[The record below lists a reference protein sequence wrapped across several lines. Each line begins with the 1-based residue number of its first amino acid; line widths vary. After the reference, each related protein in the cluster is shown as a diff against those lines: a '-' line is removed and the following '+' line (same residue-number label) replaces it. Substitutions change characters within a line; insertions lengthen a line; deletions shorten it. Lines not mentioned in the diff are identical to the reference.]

1 MSMYDFTA
9 VISRQNTGSIK
20 YDFAPEPVKGS
31 GFVPLTIADMEFAVC
46 PHITEAIKKAAD
58 GRIYGYTYEDD
69 EYWRAVSHWMRTRH
83 NWEPK
88 REWLVTTNGVVPA
101 LNNLV
106 CALTEPGDGIIIQ
119 SPVYPP
125 FWSCIKEWERRLVE
139 NPLVCDES
147 GYYTMDFEDLEAKCA
162 DKANKVRA
170 LILCNPHNP
179 VGRVWTE
186 AELMRLADICGK
198 YGVLVISDEIHNDLI
213 LPGVKH
219 TVYAALPNSGDNWVV
234 CTAPSKTFNLAGLA
248 SSNIFIPNEAMRKR
262 FKELN
267 HIGGSGCLPFFA
279 RAATIAAYTFGAG
292 WLDELLSVI
301 NDNFT
306 YLYSFAEERLPMLKV
321 TRAEGTYLAWV
332 DMRALG
338 MEAKELEGFVLNK
351 AYLAL
356 DEGYIFGEN
365 GKGFERWNLAMP
377 RALLEDALLRLE
389 SAIKAL

>member
-1 MSMYDFTA
+1 MYDFTT

-46 PHITEAIKKAAD
+46 PHITDAIKKAAD
-58 GRIYGYTYEDD
+58 GKIYGYTYEDE
-69 EYWRAVSHWMRTRH
+69 EYWQAVRGWMMRRH

-101 LNNLV
+101 LNAAV
-106 CALTEPGDGIIIQ
+106 CAFTEPGDGIVIQ

-125 FWSCIKEWERRLVE
+125 FWSAVKAWNRKLIE
-139 NPLVCDES
+139 NPLICDEN
-147 GYYTMDFEDLEAKCA
+147 GYYTMDFADLEAKCA
-162 DKANKVRA
+162 DPANTVKAF
-170 LILCNPHNP
+170 ILCDPHNP
-179 VGRVWTE
+179 VGRVWTKD
-186 AELMRLADICGK
+186 ELMKLSEICVR
-198 YGVLVISDEIHNDLI
+198 YGLLMIADEIHNDLI
-213 LPGVKH
+213 LPGVEH
-219 TVYAALPNSGDNWVV
+219 TVYATLPNIGTNWVL

-248 SSNIFIPNEAMRKR
+248 SSNIFIPDEALRKK
-262 FKELN
+262 FKEYN

-279 RAATIAAYTFGAG
+279 RAATMAAYNEGGA
-292 WLDELLSVI
+292 WLDKLLEVI
-301 NDNFT
+301 DGNFN
-306 YLYSFAEERLPMLKV
+306 YLYSFVKERLPMLKV

-338 MEAKELEGFVLNK
+338 MNAEELESFVLNK

-356 DEGYIFGEN
+356 DEGYIFGDN

-377 RALLEDALLRLE
+377 RALLKDALVRLE
-389 SAIKAL
+389 KAVKSL